1 MRKPRKLA
9 TPEVGLISA
18 YLNETKSAA
27 EFKRVQCVW
36 LSGTL
41 GLTAKQVATAIG
53 WHPRSVKRIQS
64 RYRREGTAA
73 FQGSGKGGRYRQNLT
88 LEEEQQLIDQFRSKA
103 EQGGMLVVSEIKAA
117 YEQKIGRQVPK
128 STIYRMLK
136 RHGWRKVA
144 PRPRHSKADPALQE
158 EFKKTSR

>member
-144 PRPRHSKADPALQE
+144 PRPRHPKADPALQE